1 MLESTV
7 FDMNLTLI
15 VPGLNA
21 CSATALA
28 ATPALK
34 RLAVFAKT
42 PAAVDGGLDAAT
54 LAALRLAA
62 DTPVAP
68 LRALGAGLAAGD
80 DYVLAADP
88 VTLIA
93 GRDDVMLDAK
103 IVDLAADEAAALLAT
118 LNVHFADDGLA
129 FAAPR
134 PDAWFVRVAS
144 DPSIETTP
152 LHAVVGRPIFDHLP
166 RGAAG
171 KTWQRWQNE
180 IQMIFHAHAIN
191 EARAARGA
199 SAVTGLWFWGGGRLR
214 DVGAHAGT
222 SIGAT
227 AGAAGDLLRGYARHV
242 GQMDDR
248 LPASVAAMLAHA
260 PTATAAVAALP
271 AVAGDGALP
280 SLASEWIAPAVAAL
294 ARGDIATLD
303 LCADGNGVTTRW
315 HAPRPSRFT
324 RLTARWRGSRF
335 VVPSFDAE

>member
-1 MLESTV
+1 
-7 FDMNLTLI
+7 MNLVLI

-21 CSATALA
+21 CSAPALA

-34 RLAVFAKT
+34 RLAVFAKA

-54 LAALRLAA
+54 LAALGLAA

-68 LRALGAGLAAGD
+68 LRALGAGLVCGD

-88 VTLIA
+88 VALVA
-93 GRDDVMLDAK
+93 GRDDVMLAAP
-103 IVDLAADEAAALLAT
+103 VDDLTADETAALLAT
-118 LNVHFADDGLA
+118 LNAHFAGDGLV

-134 PDAWFVRVAS
+134 PDAWFVRATAA
-144 DPSIETTP
+144 PTLETTP
-152 LHAVVGRPIFDHLP
+152 LRAVIGRPIFDHLP
-166 RGAAG
+166 RGADG

-180 IQMIFHAHAIN
+180 IQMILHAHAVN

-199 SAVTGLWFWGGGRLR
+199 DAVTGLWFWGGGRL
-214 DVGAHAGT
+214 GATSGHAGT
-222 SIGAT
+222 AIVAAT
-227 AGAAGDLLRGYARHV
+227 GAAGDLLRGQARRI
-242 GQMDDR
+242 GQTDDR
-248 LPASVAAMLAHA
+248 PPESIAAMLANA
-260 PTATAAVAALP
+260 RTAAIVVAALP
-271 AVAGDGALP
+271 PIDGDRALP
-280 SLASEWIAPAVAAL
+280 SFAADWIAPAVAAL
-294 ARGDIATLD
+294 ARGDVAMLD